1 MRATFFHVTRIG
13 LQVRTSVRET
23 DRTKIVRPLFTP
35 SILRPSGVPRGEAQW
50 RRKCRLIGGKLLFLV
65 MTAIIAA
72 GSESAGAQSATS
84 VYAQECAACHG
95 PKGKSDGPA
104 GQVMAPPPPPFSTTL
119 KGKSDGWIE
128 SVIAQGG
135 PPGRT
140 VAGDAGA
147 SQPER

>member
-1 MRATFFHVTRIG
+1 MAKKV
-13 LQVRTSVRET
+13 S
-23 DRTKIVRPLFTP
+23 
-35 SILRPSGVPRGEAQW
+35 ANW
-50 RRKCRLIGGKLLFLV
+50 GKLLFLV

-95 PKGKSDGPA
+95 PKGKGDGPA

-135 PPGRT
+135 PAAGLSPGMPAHPNLS
-140 VAGDAGA
+140 V
-147 SQPER
+147 SQLKDLTQYIKGLNS